1 VPIFDSNAQAA
12 IGNLVNW
19 ELVDPIRA
27 TLTALPEWARAY
39 RNFVAAF
46 VVLYERAY
54 SETTLTP
61 TVK

>member
-27 TLTALPEWARAY
+27 TLTALPE
-39 RNFVAAF
+39 
-46 VVLYERAY
+46 
-54 SETTLTP
+54 
-61 TVK
+61 